1 MFAFGL
7 PVRKVIGLEIVEGL
21 LYGLLGTAVG
31 VGAGALIVRWVTTS
45 VISTTMPEMGM
56 EVVVSG
62 WTLATAVLMGVI
74 AVAVAPLLTIR
85 KLRRM
90 DVPGTLRVVE

>member
-1 MFAFGL
+1 
-7 PVRKVIGLEIVEGL
+7 
-21 LYGLLGTAVG
+21 
-31 VGAGALIVRWVTTS
+31 
-45 VISTTMPEMGM
+45 
-56 EVVVSG
+56 
-62 WTLATAVLMGVI
+62 MGVV